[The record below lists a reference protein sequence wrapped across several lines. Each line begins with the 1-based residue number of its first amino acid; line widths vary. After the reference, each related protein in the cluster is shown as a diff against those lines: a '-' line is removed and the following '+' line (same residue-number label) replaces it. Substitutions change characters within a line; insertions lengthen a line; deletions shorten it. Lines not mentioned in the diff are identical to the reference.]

1 MTLVR
6 RWLALTLLIVAP
18 VASAWNDTGHMIAA
32 LIAYDQLPL
41 GVRAQVTRLLRAH
54 PRFHEDFEK
63 QLPRNLVGAT
73 AAEQGRWYFAFAA
86 TWPDEARRFDRAR
99 ASSREALI
107 ARYHHGS
114 WHYINLPTYL
124 RTSDRRQIQQG
135 APPMEW
141 TAGLDDAHLNIVQAL
156 EMLTTSWCVPL
167 YNDADRG
174 LALSWIVHLIGDL
187 HQPLHATSLY
197 AAPAFIHGDRGG
209 NDILVV
215 GGSNLH
221 ALWDGALGDDQ
232 RLRTL
237 DGLARDYARATAAA
251 DNTQAD
257 RLREFPAW
265 AKHART
271 LAARVVYSKDVRVA
285 VAAASQTQPPHVQ
298 IDNEYRDAMRAT
310 AEQQIGLAGRHI
322 AMVLEAL
329 MAEAGRSECA
339 RRDH

>member
-1 MTLVR
+1 
-6 RWLALTLLIVAP
+6 
-18 VASAWNDTGHMIAA
+18 
-32 LIAYDQLPL
+32 
-41 GVRAQVTRLLRAH
+41 
-54 PRFHEDFEK
+54 
-63 QLPRNLVGAT
+63 
-73 AAEQGRWYFAFAA
+73 
-86 TWPDEARRFDRAR
+86 
-99 ASSREALI
+99 
-107 ARYHHGS
+107 
-114 WHYINLPTYL
+114 
-124 RTSDRRQIQQG
+124 
-135 APPMEW
+135 MEW

-209 NDILVV
+209 NDILIV

-271 LAARVVYSKDVRVA
+271 LAARVVYSKDARVA

-329 MAEAGRSECA
+329 MAEAGRSKCA